1 MADEQRGG
9 TDMTD
14 EDDNAHSWLGR
25 LFSSLVRTDGEEE
38 GAQDMTPPDVTEATP
53 ARSTSTLDVAALR
66 IRLVQATEPVASLV
80 ELVHDIRTRE
90 TAAGTDGTLPP
101 GAFEL
106 YLARR
111 LEDAGLLATDVG
123 LPGIRVIVPHTS
135 GMFYLH
141 VNEQQV
147 PYLVAQR
154 VLGIEAAL
162 NAALLAD
169 AYLVDSGSAT
179 EEDLVGLE
187 ARIATSIVAQ
197 VPSIDIGSPAPD
209 EGNPNGEWS
218 VRRGISSGIEC
229 ARLPY
234 RLMTDFRVNVAGRDV
249 AFQVALV
256 SPELFGTR
264 AIVDGVGVVPA
275 TTDMRRRAATDYNLR
290 LGVLLAAL
298 AFRCSPTLERAWVAG
313 TVDTATAHACYYSV
327 TFTRAEVERACADG
341 FDPIELMRS
350 CGASMDEHDGRL
362 EAVRQSFRLEDE
374 LFCPPARYD
383 AVELSSRLLDD
394 TATHALGTARVSG
407 LSVDEGRRRETLA
420 ADVSRDLTSST
431 EANVRMI
438 MEKAGNDPDP
448 SVRGAAERVVG
459 MLIEGTLSDDD
470 PVGISEAIMSGD
482 PLSRAAAH
490 ANEQLS
496 RHDAEGAERTLTPQL
511 MHIDA
516 ARTYEDTDT
525 TEWRFFGSYV
535 DRVIYNRLLATGRTI
550 LLVPAAY
557 VDALIVS
564 AFAELAR
571 NNAEKAIPIARRAVR
586 IAPLNV
592 QACLCLSQCLGGA
605 GDMEGAL
612 DAIRELLRYAHD
624 PQTIGLGY
632 YQLAEIEW
640 RLGKLDEAQAC
651 YLRALRFLPQALTV
665 IGTELQAL
673 LIHEGVSSVAE
684 PSYERLRATLAASGI
699 PMAPTEEVSSVF
711 FDAMRASMDAEIFP
725 VAKNF
730 MAELGSIAR
739 DDVYYGMFRSIE
751 DEPDR

>member
-1 MADEQRGG
+1 
-9 TDMTD
+9 MTD
-14 EDDNAHSWLGR
+14 ESNDTHSWLGR
-25 LFSSLVRTDGEEE
+25 LFSSLVRTDDEAE
-38 GAQDMTPPDVTEATP
+38 GAQDATPPDDAETTP

-66 IRLVQATEPVASLV
+66 IRLVQATEPMASLV
-80 ELVHDIRTRE
+80 ELVHDIRSRE
-90 TAAGTDGTLPP
+90 AAAGTDGTLPP

-123 LPGIRVIVPHTS
+123 LPDLRVIVPHTS

-147 PYLVAQR
+147 PYLVQQR

-187 ARIATSIVAQ
+187 SRITTSIVAQ
-197 VPSIDIGSPAPD
+197 VPSLDGDDPTLD

-234 RLMTDFRVNVAGRDV
+234 RLMTDFRVNVAGGDV
-249 AFQVALV
+249 AFQVALA
-256 SPELFGTR
+256 SPDLFGTL
-264 AIVDGVGVVPA
+264 AVVSGVGVVRA
-275 TTDMRRRAATDYNLR
+275 TADMRRYAATDYNLR
-290 LGVLLAAL
+290 LGVFLAAL
-298 AFRCSPTLERAWVAG
+298 AFHCSPTLERAWVAG

-327 TFTRAEVERACADG
+327 TFTRARIEQACADG
-341 FDPIELMRS
+341 FDPVELMRS
-350 CGASMDEHDGRL
+350 CGASMDEHAGRL

-383 AVELSSRLLDD
+383 AVELSSRLLD
-394 TATHALGTARVSG
+394 ATTSDALGTARVSG
-407 LSVDEGRRRETLA
+407 LSVDEGRRREALA
-420 ADVSRDLTSST
+420 ADVTRGLTSST

-438 MEKAGNDPDP
+438 MERAGSDPDP
-448 SVRGAAERVVG
+448 SVRGAAKRVVD
-459 MLIEGTLSDDD
+459 MLIEGTLADDD
-470 PVGISEAIMSGD
+470 PVGVSEAIIRGD
-482 PLSRAAAH
+482 ALSTAAAH
-490 ANEQLS
+490 ANERLAH
-496 RHDAEGAERTLTPQL
+496 HDPDGAERTLMPQL
-511 MHIDA
+511 MRIDA

-535 DRVIYNRLLATGRTI
+535 DRVIYNRLLATGRAI
-550 LLVPAAY
+550 LLAPAAY
-557 VDALIVS
+557 VDALVVS
-564 AFAELAR
+564 AFAELTR
-571 NNAEKAIPIARRAVR
+571 GSAEKAVAIARRAVR
-586 IAPLNV
+586 IAPLSV

-605 GDMEGAL
+605 NDTEGAL
-612 DAIRELLRYAHD
+612 DVIRELLRYAHD
-624 PQTIGLGY
+624 PQTIGLSY

-640 RLGKLDEAQAC
+640 RLGKLNEAQAC
-651 YLRALRFLPQALTV
+651 YLRALRFMPQALTV

-673 LIHEGVSSVAE
+673 LIHEGVTSIAE
-684 PSYERLRATLAASGI
+684 PSYERLRATLAASGV
-699 PMAPTEEVSSVF
+699 PMAPTDEVSSVF

-730 MAELGSIAR
+730 MAELGSISR
-739 DDVYYGMFRSIE
+739 DDVYFGMLRSIE

>member
-1 MADEQRGG
+1 M
-9 TDMTD
+9 DMTD
-14 EDDNAHSWLGR
+14 KGDDAHSWLGR
-25 LFSSLVRTDGEEE
+25 LFSSLVRTDDETE
-38 GAQDMTPPDVTEATP
+38 GAQDTALTDIIEASP
-53 ARSTSTLDVAALR
+53 ARSTSTLDVTALR

-80 ELVHDIRTRE
+80 ELVHDIRSRE
-90 TAAGTDGTLPP
+90 TSAGADGVLPP

-123 LPGIRVIVPHTS
+123 LPSLRVIVPHTS

-141 VNEQQV
+141 VDEQQV
-147 PYLVAQR
+147 PYLVKQR

-197 VPSIDIGSPAPD
+197 VPSINDVTAMD
-209 EGNPNGEWS
+209 EDNPNGEWS
-218 VRRGISSGIEC
+218 VRKGISSGIEC

-234 RLMTDFRVNVAGRDV
+234 RLTTDFRVNVAGGDV
-249 AFQVALV
+249 AFQVELA

-264 AIVDGVGVVPA
+264 AVVSGVGVVPA

-298 AFRCSPTLERAWVAG
+298 SFRCSPTLERAWVAG

-327 TFTRAEVERACADG
+327 TLTRAKVERACADG
-341 FDPIELMRS
+341 FDPVELMRS
-350 CGASMDEHDGRL
+350 CGASMNGRDGRL
-362 EAVRQSFRLEDE
+362 ESVRQSFRLEDE
-374 LFCPPARYD
+374 VFCPPARYD
-383 AVELSSRLLDD
+383 AVELSSRLLNDR
-394 TATHALGTARVSG
+394 ATDALGTASVSG
-407 LSVDEGRRRETLA
+407 LSVDEGKRREVLA
-420 ADVSRDLTSST
+420 ADVSRNLTSST

-438 MEKAGNDPDP
+438 MERTENDSDP
-448 SVRGAAERVVG
+448 SVRSAAERVVS

-470 PVGISEAIMSGD
+470 PVGISEAIMRGD
-482 PLSRAAAH
+482 SLSKAAAH
-490 ANEQLS
+490 ADEQLA
-496 RHDAEGAERTLTPQL
+496 RHDPDGAEQTLMPQL
-511 MHIDA
+511 MRIDA
-516 ARTYEDTDT
+516 SRAYEDTDA

-535 DRVIYNRLLATGRTI
+535 DRVIYNRLLSTGRTI
-550 LLVPAAY
+550 LLVPATY
-557 VDALIVS
+557 VDALVVS

-571 NNAEKAIPIARRAVR
+571 GSAEKAVAIATRAVR
-586 IAPLNV
+586 VAPLSV
-592 QACLCLSQCLGGA
+592 HTCLCLSQCLGGA
-605 GDMEGAL
+605 NDTEGAL

-624 PQTIGLGY
+624 PQTIGLSY
-632 YQLAEIEW
+632 YRLAEIEW
-640 RLGKLDEAQAC
+640 RLGRIDVAQAC

-673 LIHEGVSSVAE
+673 IIHEGVSGVAE
-684 PSYERLRATLAASGI
+684 PSYERLRATLAAGGI
-699 PMAPTEEVSSVF
+699 PMAPTDEVSSVF